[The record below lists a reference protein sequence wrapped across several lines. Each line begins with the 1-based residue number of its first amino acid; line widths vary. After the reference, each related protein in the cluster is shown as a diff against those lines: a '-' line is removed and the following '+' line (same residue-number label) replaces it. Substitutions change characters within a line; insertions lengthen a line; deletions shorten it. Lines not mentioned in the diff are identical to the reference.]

1 MDLDAEAD
9 RAVALLHAGDTAG
22 SIALMERIVARAPE
36 VDRYVYRLA
45 LGRSRA
51 GQRQEALQGFA
62 KAVRLH
68 PGFSL
73 FHHSYVEELA
83 AAGDAAAAVAA
94 YEPLGGVEGLERQ
107 NLVLLV
113 VLLLIRPDASGDL
126 PAPLL
131 AAFGRHCVGI
141 TLSGDNLG
149 RGVVRLSITP
159 QGFTIDIPLEVRR
172 RLLLERLLAFAGYFD
187 RLWEEL
193 DRAGDMSP
201 ADALLCVDDNAPPG
215 DEPMMCFSSDK
226 PNHVLVPDCSF
237 LESNGYQHLIA
248 MGRSSWTPWT
258 ARRLGVHWRGALTGM
273 ADGLEQV
280 LQLPRVRLASM
291 TSPAID
297 AKITSHTQYAF
308 LDPPLIETLRA
319 RGAYADREA
328 ESENFHYRML
338 IDVDGNSNSWPGL
351 FLRLLTA
358 ACVIKVIT
366 PYRQWYYDRL
376 IDRENHVAVHDIE
389 EIQDASVWL
398 QANESHAER
407 IGRAGRALA
416 LSLTVDSEF
425 RWFHAGWLAARR
437 C

>member
-1 MDLDAEAD
+1 MNLDAEAD

-22 SIALMERIVARAPE
+22 SIALMERIVAQAPE
-36 VDRYVYRLA
+36 VDRYIYRLA
-45 LGRSRA
+45 LGHSRA

-62 KAVRLH
+62 KAIRLH

-73 FHHSYVEELA
+73 FHHSYIEELA
-83 AAGDAAAAVAA
+83 AAGDPVAAVAA
-94 YEPLGGVEGLERQ
+94 YEPLGGVEGMERH

-113 VLLLIRPDASGDL
+113 ALLLMRSDARGDL

-131 AAFGRHCVGI
+131 AAFGRRCIGI
-141 TLSGDNLG
+141 TLSEDNLG
-149 RGVVRLSITP
+149 RGVVRLTITSK
-159 QGFTIDIPLEVRR
+159 GFMIEIPPEVRR
-172 RLLLERLLAFAGYFD
+172 RLMLDRLMAFAGYFD
-187 RLWEEL
+187 RLWDEL
-193 DRAGDMSP
+193 DRAGDTAQ
-201 ADALLCVDDNAPPG
+201 ADALLCVDDNTPPG
-215 DEPMMCFSSDK
+215 DERMMCFSSDK
-226 PNHVLVPDCSF
+226 PDHVLVPDCSF

-248 MGRSSWTPWT
+248 MGRSSWTHWA
-258 ARRLGVHWRGALTGM
+258 ARRPGVHWRGALTGM

-291 TSPAID
+291 KSAGID
-297 AKITSHTQYAF
+297 ARITSHTQYAF
-308 LDPPLIETLRA
+308 LDPPLIEALHA
-319 RGAYADREA
+319 RGAYADREP
-328 ESENFHYRML
+328 ESENFRYKML

-358 ACVIKVIT
+358 ACVIKVVT
-366 PYRQWYYDRL
+366 PFRQWYYDRL

-389 EIQDASVWL
+389 EIQQASAWL
-398 QANESHAER
+398 QADDSRAAQ

-425 RWFHAGWLAARR
+425 RWFHAGWLAAKR